1 MKKQVFSNKY
11 VSDTDFTML
20 VYRYVEKYLK
30 LKKSY
35 EIAKRILSENCHDF
49 FISMDFECEKSNY
62 NNLMYLA
69 NKRNLDID
77 VSMSNL
83 ECSIEEVSCIL
94 KTMCGLELTWLDEH
108 RYIFDSSDDKCVSYF
123 QEEDNTLKFYSSLIS
138 NLSSDDIKR
147 LSENISDEYMLSLY

>member
-1 MKKQVFSNKY
+1 MKKQVLSNKY
-11 VSDTDFTML
+11 ISDTDFTVL
-20 VYRYVEKYLK
+20 VYRSIERYFK
-30 LKKSY
+30 LLKSY
-35 EIAKRILSENCHDF
+35 EIAKKLLDENCHNF
-49 FISMDFECEKSNY
+49 FVAMDFDSEVYTY

-77 VSMSNL
+77 VSISNL

-108 RYIFDSSDDKCVSYF
+108 RYIFDSSDDKSASYF